1 MSYDHTLN
9 LPKTSFPMRANLPV
23 REPEIQKFW
32 DENDIYHKVREA
44 RKGRPKFI
52 LHDGPPYAN
61 GDIHIGTALN
71 KILKDIV
78 VKFADMDG
86 YDSPYVPGWD
96 THGLPIELQAIKA
109 LGIDRDKV
117 GAVDLRTRCREFALK
132 YKDIQK
138 QQFKRLGVRGDWEN
152 PYLTLTPDFEAEQI
166 KVFGKMAEKGYI
178 YKGLRPV
185 YWCPSCETALAEA
198 EVEYHDARSPSIYVS
213 FEVEDGKGRL
223 PGGSSVVIWTT
234 TPWTLPANMAVCLNP
249 KVEYTLY
256 RTEKGSFL
264 MATGLAARAMKDIGV
279 AGYEALKSFGGA
291 GLEGVTLRHPFVE
304 GRIVPII
311 LGEHVT
317 LEEGTGCVHTA
328 PGHGVED
335 FEVGREYGLEVLQ
348 PLDDKGVFT
357 ALGGKFAGLDYS
369 KANRAIVRELEEK
382 GALLKFGFID
392 HQYPHCWRCKK
403 PVLFRATEQ
412 WFASVDK
419 FRDRALEAVE
429 SVEWIPSWGEER
441 MANMVKERA
450 DWCISR
456 QRVWG
461 VPIPVFYCAGCGEIL
476 VNESTINAVSDLFA
490 REGSNAWYLKE
501 ASEILPPG
509 TKCKCGSE
517 RFVKEKDI
525 MDVWFDS
532 GSSHAAVLEKRP
544 ELEWPCQVYLEG
556 SDQHRGWFQSSLLT
570 AVATR
575 GRAPYRSVV
584 TCGFVVD
591 GEGRKMSKSL
601 GNVVAPSKVIDQYGA
616 DILRLWVASSDYKQ
630 DIRVSPEILAQ
641 LAEVYKKIRNTIRY
655 LLGNLHDFDPARD
668 TVSKDT
674 MLEIDRWA
682 MHRLQRLIQRVRG
695 YYRDYDYH
703 LVYRDIHNFCVLDM
717 SAFYLDVLKD
727 RVYTSGATDPG
738 RRAAQTVMY
747 EVAKALIKMMMPVL
761 THTAEEAWGM
771 LPKVEGDPFSV
782 NLVEWPRVDG
792 DFQDDA
798 LGEVWD
804 RLLAVREK
812 VSKAL
817 EVSRA
822 RKDIGSS
829 LEARLDLYT
838 DDEQTTAL
846 LKQYERDLPAIFI
859 VSEVKTH
866 ELGETVPGA
875 AMRFDNGLA
884 VLVGQASGKKCA
896 RCWTYSESVG
906 RDEEHPD
913 VCRRCST
920 VLREYFEGNVP
931 R

>member
-1 MSYDHTLN
+1 LSYDQTLN
-9 LPKTSFPMRANLPV
+9 LPKTSFPMRANLPA
-23 REPEIQKFW
+23 REPEIQKRW
-32 DENDIYHKVREA
+32 DDDDIYQKVREA
-44 RKGRPKFI
+44 RKGRPKRI

-86 YDSPYVPGWD
+86 CDSPYVPGWD

-109 LGIDRDKV
+109 LGIDKDKV
-117 GAVDLRTRCREFALK
+117 GAVDLRNRCREFALK

-138 QQFKRLGVRGDWEN
+138 QQFKRLGVRGNWEN
-152 PYLTLTPDFEAEQI
+152 PYLTLTPDFEAEQV
-166 KVFGKMAEKGYI
+166 KVFGKMAERGYI

-198 EVEYHDARSPSIYVS
+198 EVEYHDARSPSIYVTFS
-213 FEVEDGKGRL
+213 VEDGKGVL
-223 PGGSSVVIWTT
+223 TGPSSVVIWTT

-249 KVEYTLY
+249 KIEYTLY
-256 RTEKGSFL
+256 LTEKGRFL

-279 AGYEALKSFGGA
+279 AGYEALKSFRGTD
-291 GLEGVTLRHPFVE
+291 LEGVTLRHPFVD
-304 GRIVPII
+304 GRIVPVI

-317 LEEGTGCVHTA
+317 LEDGTGCVHTA

-335 FEVGREYGLEVLQ
+335 FEVGKKYGLEVFQ
-348 PLDDKGVFT
+348 PLDGKGVFT

-369 KANRAIVRELEEK
+369 NANKAIVRELEEK
-382 GALLKFGFID
+382 GALLKFAFMD

-403 PVLFRATEQ
+403 SVLFRATEQ

-419 FRDRALEAVE
+419 FRDKALEAVE
-429 SVEWIPSWGEER
+429 SVHWIPAWGEER
-441 MANMVKERA
+441 MANMIRERA

-461 VPIPVFYCAGCGEIL
+461 VPIPAFYCADCGEIL
-476 VNESTINAVSDLFA
+476 INEATINAVSDLFA
-490 REGSNAWYLKE
+490 REGSNAWYRKDAL
-501 ASEILPPG
+501 EILPPG
-509 TKCKCGSE
+509 IRCKCGSN

-532 GSSHAAVLEKRP
+532 GSTHAAVLEKRP
-544 ELEWPCQVYLEG
+544 ELEWPCEVYLEG

-575 GRAPYRSVV
+575 GKAPYRSVV

-630 DIRVSPEILAQ
+630 DIRVSQEILAQ
-641 LAEVYKKIRNTIRY
+641 IAEVYKKIRNTIRY
-655 LLGNLHDFDPARD
+655 LLGNLYDFDPARD
-668 TVSKDT
+668 PVGKNA

-682 MHRLQRLIQRVRG
+682 MHRLHNLIGRVRG

-727 RVYTSGATDPG
+727 RMYTCGAGDPA
-738 RRAAQTVMY
+738 RRAAQTVLY
-747 EVAKALIKMMMPVL
+747 ETARALIKMMMPVL
-761 THTAEEAWGM
+761 THTAEEAWGL
-771 LPKVEGDPFSV
+771 LPKMDGDPSSV
-782 NLVEWPRVDG
+782 NLVEWPEVDPQ
-792 DFQDDA
+792 FLDDA
-798 LGEVWD
+798 LEEVWE

-817 EVSRA
+817 ELSRA

-829 LEARLDLYT
+829 LEARVELFPN
-838 DDEQTTAL
+838 DEETAAL
-846 LKQYERDLPAIFI
+846 LKRYDKDLPAIFI
-859 VSEVKTH
+859 VSEVTTH
-866 ELGETVPGA
+866 HPGDNIPDTA
-875 AMRFDNGLA
+875 ARLDNGPA
-884 VLVGQASGKKCA
+884 VLVGRASGKKCA
-896 RCWTYSESVG
+896 RCWTYSDSVG
-906 RDEEHPD
+906 HDETHPD
-913 VCRRCST
+913 VCARCST
-920 VLREYFEGNVP
+920 VLREYHEDNAS